1 MIKNNIA
8 FVLYKK
14 GAKMIRRNF
23 IKNTGFTLI
32 GLLINDTLLATGSF
46 HEKANIIVYPHQVSA
61 VINNRK
67 IQLSGSGNKWS
78 YQDVEVTLNK
88 SKIGLSVTIA
98 APAIKLSAVTL
109 EWQTP
114 VKNNS
119 KVLNDHWERTY
130 GDISWHSLSETE
142 TIPWYFL
149 EVNEKETLGFGVK
162 TGTKS
167 FCSWQVGKGKI
178 GLNLDTRSGGN
189 GVQLGER
196 KLLAA
201 EIVTIKNIAGET
213 PFQTGKRF
221 MSVMC
226 DSIRTTQ
233 QPVYGI
239 NDWYFSYGNNS
250 EKLIIEHTEMMAPL
264 AEGLSN
270 RPFSVIDAG
279 WFQDSPFY
287 KNNCCWGDNMHT
299 PNKKFTDMSMLA
311 SKIKTIGMR
320 PGIWTRPLCGSYKDS
335 KNVLLPFSS
344 GKEAH
349 KPVLDPSIL
358 ENLERVKDYF
368 KLYNQWGYELIKFDF
383 TSFDIFGRWG
393 FEMLKNNAITEEN
406 WSMYDTSKTN
416 AEIVLN
422 LYQSIREAAGETY
435 IIGCNTFS
443 HLAAGLFELNRI
455 GDDTSGNEWERTL
468 KMGVNTLAFRGI
480 QHGTFYAAD
489 ADCVGLTSK
498 VSWKKNKQWMELV
511 AKSGTPLFI
520 SAQSEATGEDQKKTI
535 RECFAIASQ
544 KLSIGEPLD
553 WMGNPF
559 PKKWLLN
566 GKVETFDW

>member
-1 MIKNNIA
+1 
-8 FVLYKK
+8 
-14 GAKMIRRNF
+14 MIRRNF

-46 HEKANIIVYPHQVSA
+46 LEKVNLIIYPHQVS
-61 VINNRK
+61 VLINNRK
-67 IQLSGSGNKWS
+67 IQLSGSGKKWS
-78 YQDVEVTLNK
+78 YQDVEVTLNEGK
-88 SKIGLSVTIA
+88 TGISVTIA
-98 APAIKLSAVTL
+98 APTVKLSAVTL

-130 GDISWHSLSETE
+130 GDILWHSPSETE
-142 TIPWYFL
+142 ILPWYFL
-149 EVNEKETLGFGVK
+149 EVNDKETLGFGVK

-167 FCSWQVGKGKI
+167 LCSWQIDNGKLSLI
-178 GLNLDTRSGGN
+178 LDTRSGGK
-189 GVQLGER
+189 GVQLGDR

-201 EIVTIKNIAGET
+201 EIVTIKNKADET

-226 DSIRTTQ
+226 GTMRRTQ
-233 QPVYGI
+233 EPVYGI
-239 NDWYFSYGNNS
+239 NDWYFSYGKNS

-287 KNNCCWGDNMHT
+287 KNDCCWGDNMHT
-299 PNKKFTDMSMLA
+299 PNKKFTDMSTLA

-320 PGIWTRPLCGSYKDS
+320 PGLWTRPLCGSYKDS

-358 ENLERVKDYF
+358 ENLERIKDYF
-368 KLYNQWGYELIKFDF
+368 ELYNQWGYELIKFDF
-383 TSFDIFGRWG
+383 TTYDIFGRWG
-393 FEMLKNNAITEEN
+393 FEMLKNNAISDEN
-406 WSMYDTSKTN
+406 WSMYDSTKTN

-422 LYQSIREAAGETY
+422 LYQCIREAAGDTY

-480 QHGTFYAAD
+480 QHGHFYAAD

-498 VSWKKNKQWMELV
+498 VSWEKNKQWMELV

-520 SAQSEATGEDQKKTI
+520 SAQPEATGEEQKKTI
-535 RECFAIASQ
+535 RECFKIASQ
-544 KLSIGEPLD
+544 KLLIGEPLD
-553 WMGNPF
+553 WMENPF

-566 GKVETFDW
+566 GKEETFDW